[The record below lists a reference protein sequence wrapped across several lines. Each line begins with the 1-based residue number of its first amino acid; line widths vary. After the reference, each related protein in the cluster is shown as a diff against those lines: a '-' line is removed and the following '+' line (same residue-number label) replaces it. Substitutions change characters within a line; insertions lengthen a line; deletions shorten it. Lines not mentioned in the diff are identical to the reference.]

1 MIIDHTTNIKR
12 IAREKNI
19 QLKDLAER
27 LEITKETL
35 SRVINGENP
44 TIKTLEK
51 FATAL
56 NVDISEILF
65 GPQDPEPPKHIC
77 PHCGKEIKIKLE

>member
-1 MIIDHTTNIKR
+1 MELNYTENVKR
-12 IAREKNI
+12 LLKEKNI
-19 QLKDLAER
+19 QVKDIANALGIAKENASRLINQDLPTLKTVVKLAE
-27 LEITKETL
+27 I
-35 SRVINGENP
+35 
-44 TIKTLEK
+44 
-51 FATAL
+51 L